1 MSHLLLYVLGT
12 GEKMSKDVN
21 WIVKQFHGGKI
32 GCRKRCWIYGINLN
46 MHFGWTRNSR
56 QRPLS
61 KSFSTPTSIFFW
73 ILQEARDIEC
83 KGVVFKPATAKN
95 WAWKVVRFYINQQ
108 TAWWTLILEGAI
120 KLKTEA
126 FRICLTQ
133 STLNSADSL
142 WRPRRRTFG
151 SA

>member
-1 MSHLLLYVLGT
+1 MQEKMLDIWDKPKYAFWVNQELQTEASIQKFFNSHL
-12 GEKMSKDVN
+12 
-21 WIVKQFHGGKI
+21 H
-32 GCRKRCWIYGINLN
+32 
-46 MHFGWTRNSR
+46 
-56 QRPLS
+56 
-61 KSFSTPTSIFFW
+61 FFW

-95 WAWKVVRFYINQQ
+95 CDRKVVRFDINQQ
-108 TAWWTLILEGAI
+108 TAWWTPILEGAI

-142 WRPRRRTFG
+142 WRPRRRTFV
-151 SA
+151 SAQQVNGKPSDDSEMILG